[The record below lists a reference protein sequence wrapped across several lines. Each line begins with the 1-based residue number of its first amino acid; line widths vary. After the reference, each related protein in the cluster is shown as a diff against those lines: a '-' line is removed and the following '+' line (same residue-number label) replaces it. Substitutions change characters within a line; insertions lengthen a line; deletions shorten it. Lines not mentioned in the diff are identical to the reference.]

1 MNLNKATQNK
11 LIEITRRAGQEIVMP
26 NFRQLNTADVEEK
39 SSFSDLVTIAD
50 KASEAFITEEIHSHF
65 PDWEVVGEE
74 AVAEDPSTT
83 NKIGSADICVIIDP
97 IDGTWNY
104 AHGIAD
110 FGIILA
116 VIVKGVTRFG
126 LLYDPVNDDWIYAN
140 LGEGAY
146 FQRSTLAER
155 GTQKI
160 PTQPPLP
167 LKITPEPKLEKLAG
181 IMSIHSY
188 VGIRKQ
194 EFAIKATR
202 FARINNLPS
211 CPAYRQLSQGHFHF
225 SLTYKMMPWDHAA
238 GVLIYTETG
247 GVCRQLNGEEYKPT
261 IPDGELLAAQSEEQ
275 WRALS
280 DHFNQ

>member
-1 MNLNKATQNK
+1 MNLDHATQNK
-11 LIEITRRAGQEIVMP
+11 LIEIVRRAGQEIVMP
-26 NFRQLNTADVEEK
+26 SFRQLNTDDIKEK

-50 KASEAFITEEIHSHF
+50 KASEAFITKEILKYF

-83 NKIGSADICVIIDP
+83 DKIGSADTCVIIDP

-104 AHGIAD
+104 AHGISE

-116 VIVKGVTRFG
+116 VIVKGITRFG
-126 LLYDPVNDDWIYAN
+126 LLYDPVNDDWVYAN
-140 LGEGAY
+140 LGKGTY

-155 GTQKI
+155 GTMKI
-160 PTQPPLP
+160 PEQSPLA
-167 LKITPEPKLEKLAG
+167 LKITPEPELEKLAG
-181 IMSIHSY
+181 IMSVHSY
-188 VGIRKQ
+188 IGDRKK

-211 CPAYRQLSQGHFHF
+211 CPAYRQLTQGHFHF

-238 GVLIYTETG
+238 GVLIYTEIG
-247 GVCRQLNGEEYKPT
+247 GVCRLLNGDEYQPS
-261 IPDGELLAAQSEEQ
+261 ILDGELLVAQSESQ
-275 WRALS
+275 WQALAQ
-280 DHFNQ
+280 HFNK